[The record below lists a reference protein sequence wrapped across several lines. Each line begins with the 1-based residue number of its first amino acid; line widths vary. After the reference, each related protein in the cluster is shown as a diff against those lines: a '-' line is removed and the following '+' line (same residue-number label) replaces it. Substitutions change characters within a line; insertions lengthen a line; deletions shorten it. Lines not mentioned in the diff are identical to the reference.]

1 MGTLSGQTEGI
12 DMSDKVLI
20 AIFLIMLGETSAAAQ
35 NCQDVINSRK
45 SLMKKS
51 GAAGV
56 TATAMIKGEIPFDL
70 TKARAVFVT
79 FAEDV
84 GKMPALFPDCSK
96 NGKGTTAAPAIWD
109 HPDDFKELVAKFAA
123 DVKAGQNNTKDLET
137 FKASIQ
143 DISRDCLSCHQRFR
157 VRRR

>member
-1 MGTLSGQTEGI
+1 MGHKL
-12 DMSDKVLI
+12 LI
-20 AIFLIMLGETSAAAQ
+20 AILLSMLGVSVADAQ
-35 NCQDVINSRK
+35 TCQDVITTRQ

-70 TKARAVFVT
+70 TKARAIFAT

-84 GKMPALFPDCSK
+84 GKMPNLFPDCSK
-96 NGKGTTAAPAIWD
+96 HGKNTTAAPTIWQY
-109 HPDDFKELVAKFAA
+109 PAEFKELIAKFAA
-123 DVKAGQNNTKDLET
+123 DVKAGQDNTKDLDT

-143 DISRDCLSCHQRFR
+143 DLSHDCLSCHERFR